1 MRIAIADVLAADDLV
16 LIGEALANARFQHG
30 SQTAGFAARQ
40 VKDNHQ
46 ADPSDRSL
54 TGIREL
60 IAERVL
66 KSPVF
71 QMAARPKQ
79 LGPLLLS
86 RYDVGM
92 QYGAHTDDALMQGM
106 RTDIAFTLFLSD
118 PATYDGGELVIET
131 TDGSDEIKLPAGSM
145 IVYPATSLHRVAQVT
160 RGHRYV
166 AAGWVRSFV
175 RDPAQRELLFDLD
188 TARRALFARE
198 GKSQEFDL
206 MSKSLANLL
215 RMWCDD

>member
-1 MRIAIADVLAADDLV
+1 MRIAIADVLTADDV
-16 LIGEALANARFQHG
+16 ILIGEALANARFSHG
-30 SQTAGFAARQ
+30 SQTAGFAARK
-40 VKDNHQ
+40 VKDNQQ
-46 ADPSDRSL
+46 ADPTDRSL
-54 TGIREL
+54 TGIRDL
-60 IAERVL
+60 IAERIL
-66 KSPVF
+66 KNPVF

-79 LGPLLLS
+79 LSPLLLS

-106 RTDIAFTLFLSD
+106 RTDIAFTIFLTD
-118 PATYDGGELVIET
+118 PVTYDGGELVIET
-131 TDGSDEIKLPAGSM
+131 ADGNDEIKLSAGSM
-145 IVYPATSLHRVAQVT
+145 IVYPATSLHRVAEVSS
-160 RGHRYV
+160 GHRYV

-206 MSKSLANLL
+206 MSKTFANLL

>member
-1 MRIAIADVLAADDLV
+1 MRIAIADVLTPDDLI
-16 LIGEALANARFQHG
+16 LIGEALANARYLHG
-30 SQTAGFAARQ
+30 SQTAGFAARK
-40 VKDNHQ
+40 VKDNQQ

-54 TGIREL
+54 AGIREL
-60 IAERVL
+60 IAERIL

-71 QMAARPKQ
+71 QTAARPKV
-79 LGPLLLS
+79 LSPLLLS

-92 QYGAHTDDALMQGM
+92 QYGAHTDDALMQGI
-106 RTDIAFTLFLSD
+106 RSDLAFTLFLTD

-131 TDGSDEIKLPAGSM
+131 ADGSDEIKLPAGSM
-145 IVYPATSLHRVAQVT
+145 IVYPATSLHRVAEVS

-206 MSKSLANLL
+206 MSKSFANLL